1 MRRLPRLGFERRR
14 RSRGSVA
21 LSLAAHAVAI
31 VLIASITFRYPIIS
45 LFSHSTPATPAPIHY
60 VNVQAAPRGQGGT
73 GPVATKPPK
82 KAPNPVA
89 LLAPSVIPTTLP
101 PIAPPNLGPA
111 ATAGNPNGTG
121 SGTPG
126 IATGVEAALPDSRI
140 ELRPKELRVPLSTAA
155 RNDSAVKAI
164 FMAYREAEI
173 EAAEHA
179 GRSPRDWTI
188 DHNGQKYGLDSQ
200 YIYLGKFKV
209 PSAILAALPLNPYG
223 VNGEQLI
230 QNRNASWI
238 QNDIYSHA
246 QGMSQ
251 EDFDAAVKR
260 IRARKDREK
269 REEQDAKQK
278 ASGGKT
284 SPIVP

>member
-1 MRRLPRLGFERRR
+1 MKRFVFEHRPRPK
-14 RSRGSVA
+14 GSVA
-21 LSLAAHAVAI
+21 LSMAVHVVAI
-31 VLIASITFRYPIIS
+31 ILIASITFRYPIAA
-45 LFSHSTPATPAPIHY
+45 LFSSSTPPTPTPVHY
-60 VNVQAAPRGQGGT
+60 VDVRPAPRGQGGT
-73 GPVATKPPK
+73 GPANTKTRPK

-89 LLAPSVIPTTLP
+89 LLAPTVIPTTLP
-101 PIAPPNLGPA
+101 PIQPPSA
-111 ATAGNPNGTG
+111 AAVAGSLNGTG
-121 SGTPG
+121 TGAPG
-126 IATGVEAALPDSRI
+126 IASGVEAALPDSRI
-140 ELRPKELRVPLSTAA
+140 ELRPKALRVPLSTCA

-164 FMAYREAEI
+164 FIAYREAEI
-173 EAAEHA
+173 EAEEHA
-179 GRSPRDWTI
+179 GRSPRDWTF
-188 DHNGQKYGLDSQ
+188 DHNGQKYGMDSQ

-230 QNRNASWI
+230 QNRNAEWI
-238 QNDIYSHA
+238 RNDIYTHA

-269 REEQDAKQK
+269 QEAKDKDAKP
-278 ASGGKT
+278 

>member
-1 MRRLPRLGFERRR
+1 MKRLPRLGFERGR
-14 RSRGSVA
+14 RSKGSIA

-31 VLIASITFRYPIIS
+31 VLIASITFRYPIS
-45 LFSHSTPATPAPIHY
+45 ALFSSSTPPEPAPIHY
-60 VNVQAAPRGQGGT
+60 VNVQPAPRGQGGT
-73 GPVATKPPK
+73 GPAAAKPPK
-82 KAPNPVA
+82 KAANPVT
-89 LLAPSVIPTTLP
+89 LLAPTIIPTTLP
-101 PIAPPNLGPA
+101 PIPPPNLSAA
-111 ATAGNPNGTG
+111 ATAGSPNGTG
-121 SGTPG
+121 TGAPG

-173 EAAEHA
+173 EAEEHA
-179 GRSPRDWTI
+179 GRSPRDWTV
-188 DHNGQKYGLDSQ
+188 DHNGQKYGMDSQ

-230 QNRNASWI
+230 QNRNAAWI

-269 REEQDAKQK
+269 REAQDANGKGAK
-278 ASGGKT
+278 PAS
-284 SPIVP
+284 IVP

>member
-1 MRRLPRLGFERRR
+1 MKRLPRLGFERGP
-14 RSRGSVA
+14 RSKGSVA

-31 VLIASITFRYPIIS
+31 VLIASITFRYPIIA
-45 LFSHSTPATPAPIHY
+45 LFSSSNLPAPEPIHY
-60 VNVQAAPRGQGGT
+60 VNVQPAPRGQGGA
-73 GPVATKPPK
+73 GPATTKPPK
-82 KAPNPVA
+82 KVPNPVT
-89 LLAPSVIPTTLP
+89 LLAPTVIPTTLP
-101 PIAPPNLGPA
+101 PIPPPSLSPV
-111 ATAGNPNGTG
+111 ATAGSPNGTG
-121 SGTPG
+121 SGAPG

-140 ELRPKELRVPLSTAA
+140 ELRPKQLRVPLSTAA

-179 GRSPRDWTI
+179 GRSPRDWTV

-230 QNRNASWI
+230 QNRNAAWI
-238 QNDIYSHA
+238 QNDIYSHS

-260 IRARKDREK
+260 IRTRKDREK
-269 REEQDAKQK
+269 KEEQEAK
-278 ASGGKT
+278 ANAGKT